1 MTTFKAKFLVTGAAA
16 AMILGA
22 SVSGNQASSATLNAY
37 FTFGSFGSDISYIG
51 GIDLSTATSV
61 TFPTPEYAFFIPANN
76 PVDGHPNDFGA
87 TGHGWSF
94 KSGSSVTLN
103 PTTLSTSDSFPN
115 ITSFLTFAN
124 TGILGGIG
132 TNPVDRF
139 TFDLSAATWSS
150 SESDEL
156 TLHAFGVVNDSAG
169 VFLPNLAELSIAM
182 TSNCLDSGCND
193 AAGTWVFSTE
203 GTGGGILV
211 PEPVSLSLLGLG
223 IGGLAVARR
232 RRN

>member
-1 MTTFKAKFLVTGAAA
+1 MATFKAKLLATGAAA
-16 AMILGA
+16 AMIFGA
-22 SVSGNQASSATLNAY
+22 SAGSNRASSATLNAY
-37 FTFGSFGSDISYIG
+37 FEFGSFGSGISYSG
-51 GIDLSTATSV
+51 GTNLATATSV
-61 TFPTPEYAFFIPANN
+61 TFPTPEYAFNIPANN
-76 PVDGHPNDFGA
+76 PVDGDPNDFAA

-94 KSGSSVTLN
+94 KPGSTVTLS
-103 PTTLSTSDSFPN
+103 PATLSTSDSFPN

-124 TGILGGIG
+124 AGALSGIG
-132 TNPVDRF
+132 TTPVDRF
-139 TFDLSAATWSS
+139 TFDLSAAIWSS

-156 TLHAFGVVNDSAG
+156 TLHAFGVVNDSSG
-169 VFLPNLAELSIAM
+169 DFLSNLAELSIAM
-182 TSNCLDSGCND
+182 TSNCLGIGCHS

-223 IGGLAVARR
+223 IGALAVARR

>member
-1 MTTFKAKFLVTGAAA
+1 MAGLLRALIWLYRPIIEAVLRHKVITLAAA
-16 AMILGA
+16 ILILGA

-124 TGILGGIG
+124 TQ
-132 TNPVDRF
+132 RE
-139 TFDLSAATWSS
+139 SA
-150 SESDEL
+150 
-156 TLHAFGVVNDSAG
+156 
-169 VFLPNLAELSIAM
+169 
-182 TSNCLDSGCND
+182 D
-193 AAGTWVFSTE
+193 AA
-203 GTGGGILV
+203 
-211 PEPVSLSLLGLG
+211 
-223 IGGLAVARR
+223 R
-232 RRN
+232 